1 MTEDYKLP
9 PEVHDAICEEIKK
22 GLFDGK
28 EPVSNPQI
36 FILGGQPGAGKSV
49 LTKRVYENFGSSNIV
64 TINGDEFR
72 LNHPQAPEIFA
83 KHNKDFAA
91 YTDADVRAWGKS
103 VFDAAIA
110 GHYNIIFEGTM
121 RTTQICDTIKN
132 LRAEGYKINILAL
145 AVPEIES
152 RISIYARY
160 QEQLDRYPLA
170 RFTSRSAH
178 DAAYQGMLGTLQKIE
193 DEKLYDTMMIY
204 NRAGEVVFKTGDK
217 GVVKAITDERE
228 KPMSHENVRRYG
240 ELCDVLLDKMRGRG
254 EEEKYIAD
262 LAGLRHQLMRNEVN
276 QYMSFIQNMR
286 HKVAAC
292 KNSQVQDNIKDTPVS
307 RGETIIRKN
316 NQNTL

>member
-1 MTEDYKLP
+1 MFDEYKLP
-9 PEVHDAICEEIKK
+9 EEQHDRILERLK
-22 GLFDGK
+22 LNVFSGK

-64 TINGDEFR
+64 TINSDDFR
-72 LNHPQAPEIFA
+72 TIHPQAQEIFA
-83 KHNKDFAA
+83 LHDKDFAA
-91 YTDADVRAWGKS
+91 YTWGKS

-110 GHYNIIFEGTM
+110 GHYNIVFEGTM
-121 RTTQICDTIKN
+121 RTTQICDTIKH
-132 LRAEGYKINILAL
+132 LQEKGYKINILAL

-170 RFTSRSAH
+170 RFTSKFSH
-178 DAAYQGMLGTLQKIE
+178 DAAYHGMLDTLQKIE
-193 DEKLYDTMMIY
+193 DERLYDTITIY
-204 NRAGEVVFKTGDK
+204 NRAGEIIFKTGDK

-228 KPMSHENVRRYG
+228 KPMSHEDVRRYG

-254 EEEKYIAD
+254 EEREYIAD
-262 LAGLRHQLMRNEVN
+262 LTGLRHQLTAGL
-276 QYMSFIQNMR
+276 IQNVR
-286 HKVAAC
+286 SKIATP
-292 KNSQVQDNIKDTPVS
+292 KNNQGDIKDTPTS
-307 RGETIIRKN
+307 RGEIIIRKN

>member
-1 MTEDYKLP
+1 MFDEYKLP
-9 PEVHDAICEEIKK
+9 EEQHDRILERLK
-22 GLFDGK
+22 LNVFSGK

-64 TINGDEFR
+64 TINSDDFR
-72 LNHPQAPEIFA
+72 TIHPQAQEIFA
-83 KHNKDFAA
+83 LHDKDFAA
-91 YTDADVRAWGKS
+91 YTDADVRSWGKS

-121 RTTQICDTIKN
+121 RTTQICDTIKH
-132 LRAEGYKINILAL
+132 LQEKGYKINILAL

-170 RFTSRSAH
+170 RFTSKLSH
-178 DAAYQGMLGTLQKIE
+178 DAAYHGMLDTLQKIE
-193 DEKLYDTMMIY
+193 DERLYDTITIY
-204 NRAGEVVFKTGDK
+204 NRAGEIIFKTGDK

-228 KPMSHENVRRYG
+228 KPMSHEDVRRYG

-254 EEEKYIAD
+254 EEREYIAD
-262 LAGLRHQLMRNEVN
+262 LTGLRHQLTVGL
-276 QYMSFIQNMR
+276 IQNVR
-286 HKVAAC
+286 SKIATP
-292 KNSQVQDNIKDTPVS
+292 KNNQGDIKDTPTS
-307 RGETIIRKN
+307 RGEIIIKKN